1 MQLVLQGAYLD
12 FFPDLRAYVE
22 RRLAYALI
30 RCKASVKQAVVS
42 LKNRK
47 TSRLDA
53 AWTCVVRI
61 SLRQKGNITARA
73 VTALPSEAID
83 QAIARLSQDVSR
95 KTGTKAPERRSR
107 SAEV

>member
-12 FFPDLRAYVE
+12 FFPDLRSYVE
-22 RRLAYALI
+22 RRIAYALI

-47 TSRLDA
+47 SSRLGA

-61 SLRQKGNITARA
+61 SLRRKGRITVKA
-73 VTALPSEAID
+73 VTSLPSEAID
-83 QAIARLSQDVSR
+83 RAVAMLSQDVSR
-95 KTGTKAPERRSR
+95 KTKTKPPERRSR
-107 SAEV
+107 QVQF

>member
-22 RRLAYALI
+22 RRIAYALI
-30 RCKASVKQAVVS
+30 RCKASVKEAVVS

-47 TSRLDA
+47 SSRLGA

-61 SLRQKGNITARA
+61 SLRQKGRITVRA
-73 VTALPSEAID
+73 VTSLPSEAID
-83 QAIARLSQDVSR
+83 QAVALLSQDVSR
-95 KTGTKAPERRSR
+95 KTRTKPPERRSR
-107 SAEV
+107 PVEI